1 MHATGRGQT
10 LPWGEGKAE
19 GGGPARGPLAQV
31 AMVCSV
37 WGTTLSSRRTLFSST
52 ASCGSTV
59 SRPGPVDAMA
69 AFQRHL
75 LGDDLQG
82 RAPSTDSRHSCCK
95 RTTWDDQSCS
105 ILLTPIGCMM
115 DLPGLQQHVC
125 EFHAAKTLHCG
136 AHSFCFRGC
145 RQLAW

>member
-1 MHATGRGQT
+1 MVQAWLSERNISRKGKRWSSHSCMLLGQGRPYHGETGY
-10 LPWGEGKAE
+10 EAE

-75 LGDDLQG
+75 LGEDLHG
-82 RAPSTDSRHSCCK
+82 RASC
-95 RTTWDDQSCS
+95 
-105 ILLTPIGCMM
+105 
-115 DLPGLQQHVC
+115 
-125 EFHAAKTLHCG
+125 AAS
-136 AHSFCFRGC
+136 SFRV
-145 RQLAW
+145 